1 MVLGRGWTAHDFE
14 LLADAERGMPLRSS
28 ALLDGQE
35 FARLEVV
42 EVAFEE
48 DVPEDVLY
56 TEEPEWI
63 GPTPEGADE
72 TVPRS

>member
-1 MVLGRGWTAHDFE
+1 MT
-14 LLADAERGMPLRSS
+14 LRSS

-48 DVPEDVLY
+48 DVPDDVLHS
-56 TEEPEWI
+56 EEPEWI
-63 GPTPEGADE
+63 GPTPKGSDE
-72 TVPRS
+72 TVPRP

>member
-1 MVLGRGWTAHDFE
+1 
-14 LLADAERGMPLRSS
+14 MPLRSS

-42 EVAFEE
+42 AVAFEE
-48 DVPEDVLY
+48 NVPEDVLY

-63 GPTPEGADE
+63 GPTPEGTDE

>member
-1 MVLGRGWTAHDFE
+1 MT
-14 LLADAERGMPLRSS
+14 LRSS

-48 DVPEDVLY
+48 DVPEDVLHS
-56 TEEPEWI
+56 EEPEWI
-63 GPTPEGADE
+63 GPTPKGTDE
-72 TVPRS
+72 TVPRP